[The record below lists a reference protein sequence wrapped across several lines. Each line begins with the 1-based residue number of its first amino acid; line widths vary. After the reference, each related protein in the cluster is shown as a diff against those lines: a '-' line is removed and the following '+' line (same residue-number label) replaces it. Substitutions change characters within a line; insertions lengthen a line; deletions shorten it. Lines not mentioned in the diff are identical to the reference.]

1 MDQAPTGIRML
12 PGSTDMLI
20 VAPHAPI
27 IDGEYQNDVRTGI
40 IAEEIH
46 RQLACATII
55 NERYFKPKGEI
66 KKSTRNYFLDLF
78 RIDHSRKVGGY
89 LDGIRQ
95 VVDADGPCLVVWV
108 HGIADDVALAMG
120 EEHRGLG
127 LLEQAPESL
136 GALVGYGQGGDPK
149 TGATQPSL
157 TARVETV
164 AALCHQ
170 LSRQGMTTL
179 PTHPEAWNYRG
190 RDAKRLNQWCGQ
202 LGYGFD
208 RAESL
213 QLEIRE
219 KGFRDS
225 EPNAIQAGQIVAE
238 ALDKTWR

>member
-1 MDQAPTGIRML
+1 MNQAPTGIRVL
-12 PGSTDMLI
+12 PGSTDILI

-27 IDGEYQNDVRTGI
+27 IAGEYQNDVRTGV

-46 RQLACATII
+46 RQLDCATII

-78 RIDHSRKVGGY
+78 RIDHSRKVDGY
-89 LDGIRQ
+89 LEGIRQ
-95 VVDADGPCLVVWV
+95 VVDANGPTLVVWV

-120 EEHRGLG
+120 EAHGALG
-127 LLEQAPESL
+127 LLAEEP
-136 GALVGYGQGGDPK
+136 GALCALMGYGQGGDPK
-149 TGATQPSL
+149 TGQAQPVF
-157 TARVETV
+157 TARSET
-164 AALCHQ
+164 AETLCRQ
-170 LSRQGMTTL
+170 LSREGMTTL
-179 PTHPEAWNYRG
+179 PTHPEAWNFRG

-225 EPNAIQAGQIVAE
+225 TPNALQAGRCMAK
-238 ALDKTWR
+238 ALAKAWR